1 MPTAA
6 LSSFHLLRYMLD
18 FSRSSPQ
25 QYRIVCAFF
34 GAVLLLGLLIF
45 RQFGISVDENQQ
57 RDTGM
62 VSLKHVALKVNPS
75 WVKNDDNFDRY
86 GVPLAEYQDRDYGVA
101 FETPVSLL
109 ERLLRIGDWRNK
121 FLLRHLFTFLLSFGG
136 MLAVYQLAAR
146 RFHDWRLG
154 LLAASWLLLS
164 PRLFAESFYNDK
176 DAVFMALFAIA
187 TNTAVRL
194 LLRPTPRRAAWHA
207 LACALAIDVRIMA
220 VLLPLATGAL
230 LLWRG
235 VRGEVAWP
243 RVARTLALYGSLVAV
258 LVVAL
263 WPYLWPAPL
272 TNLLIAF
279 RNMAAFRWGGLVLYL
294 GDLIPATEIPWHYAL
309 VWMGITTPVL
319 YLAAGALGIG
329 LVVRELLRQR
339 WRLWTN
345 DDQLQDLLFLGLGVG
360 PLVVVIAL
368 HSVLYD
374 GWRQLYFVYPMLLL
388 LAVRGWV
395 AAASWRPRLVRAIT
409 VASAVVIGSQM
420 VLMHP
425 LQMLYFNV
433 LAGPNVAERFEMD
446 YWGLGYQQDLVYIAE
461 HDARSGIKVYSPSPS
476 PAPIALQM
484 LPNEQRDRIQMV
496 DQEEGADYLITNYRW
511 HPQAYSYPPGAEVH
525 QLRADGRRVHSIFQL
540 RW

>member
-1 MPTAA
+1 
-6 LSSFHLLRYMLD
+6 MLD

-25 QYRIVCAFF
+25 QHRIVRAFF
-34 GAVLLLGLLIF
+34 GTVLLLGLLIF
-45 RQFGISVDENQQ
+45 RHFGISVDENQQ

-62 VSLKHVALKVNPS
+62 VSLKHIALKVNPS
-75 WVKNDDNFDRY
+75 WVENDENFDRY

-109 ERLLRIGDWRNK
+109 ERLLRLGDWREK
-121 FLLRHLFTFLLSFGG
+121 FLLRHLFTFLISFGG

-146 RFHDWRLG
+146 RFHDWRVG

-187 TNTAVRL
+187 TNTGVRL
-194 LLRPTPRRAAWHA
+194 LLKPTGRRMLWHA
-207 LACALAIDVRIMA
+207 LACAVTIDVRIMG
-220 VLLPLATGAL
+220 VLIPVATGGML
-230 LLWRG
+230 FWRG

-243 RVARTLALYGSLVAV
+243 RVSSLLAAYGLLTTV
-258 LVVAL
+258 LVVAG

-272 TNLLIAF
+272 DNFLTAF
-279 RNMAAFRWGGLVLYL
+279 HNMKVFRWGGLVLYM
-294 GDLIPATEIPWHYAL
+294 GNLIPATEIPWHYAP
-309 VWMGITTPVL
+309 VWLGITTPVL
-319 YLAAGALGIG
+319 YVGLGLLGIA
-329 LVVRELLRQR
+329 LVVRTLLRQR
-339 WRLWTN
+339 WRLWAN
-345 DDQLQDLLFLGLGVG
+345 DDQLQDLLFLGLGLG
-360 PLVVVIAL
+360 PLLAVIVL

-374 GWRQLYFVYPMLLL
+374 GWRQLYFVYPAFLL

-395 AAASWRPRLVRAIT
+395 AAAAWRPGWPQWRRLVYGAT
-409 VASAVVIGSQM
+409 ALSALVIGGQM
-420 VLMHP
+420 LAMHP

-446 YWGLGYQQDLVYIAE
+446 YWGLGYQQDLAYIAE
-461 HDARSGIKVYSPSPS
+461 HDTRSGIKVYSPSPS

-484 LPNEQRDRIQMV
+484 LPNEQRNRIQMV
-496 DQEEGADYLITNYRW
+496 DQEEGADYIITNYRW